1 MHKKEHSCFLHI
13 NALTLF
19 YYKIVLSVVP
29 YKLEFARFYKRCT
42 GRTKSAMGACSQS
55 ADFRTGCIARQ
66 RDMSMKRSVMRMAP
80 HYDNIFSCIGCF
92 FSFQIFTQSFPTHS
106 SAIGEFFH
114 ISTISPSSSELLPI
128 LIGWFFH
135 IGIFH
140 PICIYISLQH
150 WVIYV
155 YFKNLI
161 NIRCHTFSGVFT
173 KRISL

>member
-1 MHKKEHSCFLHI
+1 MLILLSCSLSMKGQKRAFMLLHI

-19 YYKIVLSVVP
+19 YYKIVLAVVP

-92 FSFQIFTQSFPTHS
+92 FHSKYSPNPSLHIHPQLGNFFIFQQFPHRPLN
-106 SAIGEFFH
+106 FF
-114 ISTISPSSSELLPI
+114 P
-128 LIGWFFH
+128 F
-135 IGIFH
+135 
-140 PICIYISLQH
+140 
-150 WVIYV
+150 
-155 YFKNLI
+155 
-161 NIRCHTFSGVFT
+161 
-173 KRISL
+173 